1 LLARLVGHAAY
12 FWTLADT
19 AKEFLASTVAGWWIT
34 AAALVTEASAQF
46 SSTVLLEASLVDTAS
61 CLVDTLVVLCAGD
74 N

>member
-1 LLARLVGHAAY
+1 L
-12 FWTLADT
+12 TDT
-19 AKEFLASTVAGWWIT
+19 AKEFLASTVASWWITT